1 MVVNSI
7 RAETFSAIVLRMLTK
22 RSKKLSFLGGIY
34 ASAVAVYFYWGA
46 VYYIYFQ
53 SDVLKSKKYEN
64 AQMLFEDC
72 VASS

>member
-34 ASAVAVYFYWGA
+34 ASAVAVYFY
-46 VYYIYFQ
+46 
-53 SDVLKSKKYEN
+53 
-64 AQMLFEDC
+64 
-72 VASS
+72 